1 MPTQPLLRFLAMVER
16 ELGAARAEVVLT
28 DHPPEAHVASAAM
41 LHGFRVEVQFD
52 DPNADLAQAEARL
65 VTLVESFAGVLAE
78 AALPSVREVPN
89 TIVNTLEDALVLLV
103 HRARAESAWVID
115 DTTPEI
121 WGSSFRYESL
131 TVPFA
136 KEYAHTVRRLAG
148 LGGSISELL
157 AMESVFPW
165 LAERNVTGSEANEL
179 HLSITRF
186 QRLESLPEGAQL
198 RVVRAIAACRE
209 SVHDEAVHAFERR
222 FAGIYT
228 LLLVFESPY
237 SELHAEAAV
246 LRALP
251 TIEKL
256 VTSLPPRDPVPQGA
270 KVARLRRLRRV

>member
-28 DHPPEAHVASAAM
+28 EHPPEPHVAFAAM

-52 DPNADLAQAEARL
+52 DPAADLAQAQARL
-65 VTLVESFAGVLAE
+65 EALVESFAGVLAE
-78 AALPSVREVPN
+78 AALPVVREVPN

-121 WGSSFRYESL
+121 WGSSFRYEAL

-136 KEYAHTVRRLAG
+136 KDYASIERRLST
-148 LGGSISELL
+148 LGGNIQALI
-157 AMESVFPW
+157 AMESIFPW
-165 LAERNVTGSEANEL
+165 LAERNISGDEANEL
-179 HLSITRF
+179 HLAITRL
-186 QRLESLPEGAQL
+186 QRLDAIPEGAQL
-198 RVVRAIAACRE
+198 RVIRAISACRDRTEDE
-209 SVHDEAVHAFERR
+209 SVHAFERR

-228 LLLVFESPY
+228 LILVFEASY
-237 SELHAEAAV
+237 SELHAESAV

-256 VTSLPPRDPVPQGA
+256 VTSLPPRDPIPQGA

>member
-16 ELGAARAEVVLT
+16 ELGAARAEIVLT
-28 DHPPEAHVASAAM
+28 EHAAKPGVVWASM
-41 LHGFRVEVQFD
+41 LHGFRVEVTLS
-52 DPNADLAQAEARL
+52 DPEADHAVATSRLEA
-65 VTLVESFAGVLAE
+65 LVESFAGVLAE
-78 AALPSVREVPN
+78 AALPAVREVPN

-103 HRARAESAWVID
+103 HQARAESAWVID

-121 WGSSFRYESL
+121 WGSSFRYDAL
-131 TVPFA
+131 TVSFA
-136 KEYAHTVRRLAG
+136 SEYASLARLIASH
-148 LGGSISELL
+148 GGDLKALL
-157 AMESVFPW
+157 AMESAFPW
-165 LAERNVTGSEANEL
+165 LAEKGITGDEAAEIARDL
-179 HLSITRF
+179 HRV
-186 QRLESLPEGAQL
+186 QSLPAQPEGAQQ
-198 RVVRAIAACRE
+198 RAIFALAACRDALE
-209 SVHDEAVHAFERR
+209 DDAIQSFERR

-228 LLLVFESPY
+228 LILVFEGAH

>member
-1 MPTQPLLRFLAMVER
+1 MVER

-28 DHPPEAHVASAAM
+28 DHPPEAHVASAPM

-52 DPNADLAQAEARL
+52 DPSADLAQAEARL

-136 KEYAHTVRRLAG
+136 KEFASTTRQLEA
-148 LGGSISELL
+148 LGGSVGELL
-157 AMESVFPW
+157 SMDSIFPW
-165 LAERNVTGSEANEL
+165 LAERGITGEEANATDL
-179 HLSITRF
+179 KLKRL
-186 QRLESLPEGAQL
+186 QRLEAIPEGAQL
-198 RVVRAIAACRE
+198 RVIRAISACRE
-209 SVHDEAVHAFERR
+209 AIEDESVHTFERR

-228 LLLVFESPY
+228 LILVFDSAY

-256 VTSLPPRDPVPQGA
+256 VTSLPPRDPIPQGA

>member
-1 MPTQPLLRFLAMVER
+1 MVER
-16 ELGAARAEVVLT
+16 ELGASRAEVVLT
-28 DHPPEAHVASAAM
+28 EHPPEPHVASAPM
-41 LHGFRVEVQFD
+41 LHGFRVEVQFED
-52 DPNADLAQAEARL
+52 SNVDLAQARTRL
-65 VTLVESFAGVLAE
+65 AALVESFAGVLAE
-78 AALPSVREVPN
+78 AALPTVREVPN

-103 HRARAESAWVID
+103 HQARAESAWVID

-121 WGSSFRYESL
+121 WGSSFRYEAL

-136 KEYAHTVRRLAG
+136 KEYASTVRRLAA
-148 LGGSISELL
+148 LGATVSELL
-157 AMESVFPW
+157 AMDSVFPW
-165 LAERNVTGSEANEL
+165 LAERYIVGTEANDL
-179 HLSITRF
+179 HVTLTRL
-186 QRLESLPEGAQL
+186 QRLETLPEGAQL

-209 SVHDEAVHAFERR
+209 AIEDETVHAFERR

-228 LLLVFESPY
+228 LLLVFESAY

-256 VTSLPPRDPVPQGA
+256 VTSLPPRDPIPQGA